1 VLWLIF
7 WVAVAAIALIV
18 AKQIERHEQGFAKGP
33 IVTPAPK
40 PEPLLPNAPSTRSST
55 QSSPSV

>member
-7 WVAVAAIALIV
+7 WVAVAAVALIV
-18 AKQIERHEQGFAKGP
+18 AKQIERHEQNFARGP

-40 PEPLLPNAPSTRSST
+40 AEPRLPNSTLTPSST
-55 QSSPSV
+55 PAP

>member
-18 AKQIERHEQGFAKGP
+18 AKQIERHEQNFARGP

-40 PEPLLPNAPSTRSST
+40 PEQRLPNSTPTPSRTPAP
-55 QSSPSV
+55 

>member
-18 AKQIERHEQGFAKGP
+18 AKQIERHEQGFARGP
-33 IVTPAPK
+33 IVTPPPK
-40 PEPLLPNAPSTRSST
+40 AEPLLPASTPTPSRTPAP
-55 QSSPSV
+55 